1 MQRHCGTSRAILPR
15 WSGRSRRVLPGS
27 RSTGR
32 CSCPPCWPP
41 EIQKIGWGPLN
52 GENDDE
58 AMDLGVPYFQ
68 TIPSS
73 NPSSHCRKVG
83 AVSSNT
89 LVFGILEGHPVN
101 HRVSQA
107 AWSPRCC
114 TSSIH
119 WRQSETSPDPRCGV
133 GWDPLCAIVPA
144 TGQKIVETHRFL

>member
-1 MQRHCGTSRAILPR
+1 MRFFPGGLGGVVEFCRAAAQQDVVVAH
-15 WSGRSRRVLPGS
+15 RV
-27 RSTGR
+27 
-32 CSCPPCWPP
+32 WPP

-89 LVFGILEGHPVN
+89 LVFGILEGYPVN

-107 AWSPRCC
+107 KV
-114 TSSIH
+114 SSLPYFVH
-119 WRQSETSPDPRCGV
+119 
-133 GWDPLCAIVPA
+133 PLAPI
-144 TGQKIVETHRFL
+144 